1 MNKLLQRKPFFLCLA
16 ASFALLLV
24 DYQFQLTQPLQYALN
39 QSLVL
44 PARRV
49 LGLPVSIIEY
59 GNENLH
65 RYSTLLRENHH
76 LKTLNAELQVRL
88 TELDALQ
95 LENDDFRAALEH
107 DPAFARQFVHAEVV
121 QILYRQNRA
130 ILVVNRTDQDGIKVD
145 QMVLDRKGL
154 VGRIIA
160 VFQNNS
166 HVQMISDN
174 EHYISAFTE
183 GNIHTIVQGRG
194 LGNDL
199 AAQYIPSFADVK
211 VGETV
216 YSSGLDDIYP
226 ARFPIGV
233 VHSVEHNTGGDFG
246 VITVKPYAGLQS
258 NRDLYIVTE
267 ADAPE
272 AESSPNE

>member
-1 MNKLLQRKPFFLCLA
+1 
-16 ASFALLLV
+16 
-24 DYQFQLTQPLQYALN
+24 
-39 QSLVL
+39 
-44 PARRV
+44 
-49 LGLPVSIIEY
+49 
-59 GNENLH
+59 
-65 RYSTLLRENHH
+65 
-76 LKTLNAELQVRL
+76 
-88 TELDALQ
+88 
-95 LENDDFRAALEH
+95 
-107 DPAFARQFVHAEVV
+107 
-121 QILYRQNRA
+121 
-130 ILVVNRTDQDGIKVD
+130 
-145 QMVLDRKGL
+145 DRKGL